1 MLIAMSLIIV
11 VLVAAVCFDLGQAK
25 VKQELPDDGF
35 QAVADFGRK
44 MYKNYCPRVR
54 IGEWN

>member
-1 MLIAMSLIIV
+1 MSLIIV
-11 VLVAAVCFDLGQAK
+11 VLVAVVCFDLGQAK

-54 IGEWN
+54 IREWN